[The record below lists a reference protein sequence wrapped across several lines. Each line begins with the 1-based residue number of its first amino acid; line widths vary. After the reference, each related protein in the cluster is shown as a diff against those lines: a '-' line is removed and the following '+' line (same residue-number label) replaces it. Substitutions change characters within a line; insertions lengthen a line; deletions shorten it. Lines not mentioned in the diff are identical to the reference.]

1 MATAAWVDLVVDPEL
16 FSFERG
22 GGGGG
27 VWRTGRNRVGEG
39 ERGERGKRKTREE
52 RRTRGRDRRIMF
64 IVALVIGGFLGAVLY
79 RFGGSSVAIAASGV
93 GKGVVVVGFWFHE
106 GENGDEEEDRKV

>member
-16 FSFERG
+16 FGCSPCLPRMWRRSDSEVRTPGTPGRVER
-22 GGGGG
+22 
-27 VWRTGRNRVGEG
+27 EG
-39 ERGERGKRKTREE
+39 K
-52 RRTRGRDRRIMF
+52 TRGRDRRVMF

-79 RFGGSSVAIAASGV
+79 RFGGSSVAIAVSGV

-106 GENGDEEEDRKV
+106 GENGDEEVDRKV